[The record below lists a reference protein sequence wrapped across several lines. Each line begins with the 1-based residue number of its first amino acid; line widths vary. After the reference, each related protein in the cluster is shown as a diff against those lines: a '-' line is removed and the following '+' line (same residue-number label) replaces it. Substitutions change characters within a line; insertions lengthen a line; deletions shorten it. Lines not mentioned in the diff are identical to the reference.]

1 MTPEHQKT
9 QQENVLRISQR
20 LDKFE
25 ERIDKLEV
33 QMTVATKWLE
43 RIEHRLVKMEESRS
57 ELLQAITKLQ
67 TELELK
73 RGSKEKEIILQML
86 DNDKSD
92 MEKLTQLIE
101 GDKKRKQ
108 ERFLRVW
115 AVLGPVIA
123 SVLSSFF
130 TKYFM

>member
-1 MTPEHQKT
+1 MTPKQPDT
-9 QQENVLRISQR
+9 QQENIQRISQR

-43 RIEHRLVKMEESRS
+43 RIEQRLGKMEESRS

-73 RGSKEKEIILQML
+73 RGSKEKEIIMQML

-115 AVLGPVIA
+115 AVLGPAIA
-123 SVLSSFF
+123 SILSSFL
-130 TKYFM
+130 TKFFL